1 MSLTTSEQPR
11 ANKFGV
17 GKFLQGGTPG
27 ERMCLPWLLFV
38 NATKQAHSR
47 LFYMENLYKIVPW
60 KTQIR

>member
-27 ERMCLPWLLFV
+27 EGMCLPWRRPFQNV
-38 NATKQAHSR
+38 KN
-47 LFYMENLYKIVPW
+47 P
-60 KTQIR
+60 